1 MLLLELPF
9 EETLLTHE
17 DYQKSIDRY
26 KRMKKSMQMG
36 DFKRKRLNKK
46 YDRKND
52 RLVKKQMKEYD

>member
-26 KRMKKSMQMG
+26 KRMKKSMQIS

-52 RLVKKQMKEYD
+52 RLVKKKMKEYD

>member
-17 DYQKSIDRY
+17 DYQKSIDHY
-26 KRMKKSMQMG
+26 KRMKKSMQMS